1 MAPGDA
7 DPRGNA
13 RRHTRPGERTDVT
26 LKPLITTLMLSLCLA
41 ACGGGSSTGAPSS
54 GLDAQDLHY
63 VAMGDSY
70 SSGHG
75 TEPKPDMAQCS
86 RTEYSYAKLWAD
98 RHGVRDF
105 TFVACQGATTA
116 NVLTQA
122 QTDQS
127 ETRPQLEALSPR
139 TNMVTITI
147 GGNDTGFADIA
158 RACAESE
165 INNRD
170 TPACMQRIL
179 GVQQIVD
186 GAVLLPDNTTFS
198 SHLLRTYQAIRQKLS
213 PDARIYVLGYP
224 QIYYLPPGDNAIGP
238 ATRQM
243 VDGLMISM
251 NREIRTAAETAGVT
265 YVDVDRYFAG
275 HGAGAANPNAQWIND
290 IDFRD
295 IHVSLHPNIAG
306 HAQGDL
312 PALEAATGG

>member
-1 MAPGDA
+1 VTP
-7 DPRGNA
+7 
-13 RRHTRPGERTDVT
+13 PGERPDVT
-26 LKPLITTLMLSLCLA
+26 FHTFTTALALSLTLA
-41 ACGGGSSTGAPSS
+41 ACGGGSGQTVQSTA
-54 GLDAQDLHY
+54 LTAEDLHY

-75 TEPKPDMAQCS
+75 TEPKPDTTQCS
-86 RTEYSYAKLWAD
+86 RTEYSYAKLWAE

-116 NVLTQA
+116 NVLNQA
-122 QTDQS
+122 QTAQS
-127 ETRPQLEALSPR
+127 ETRPQIDALSPR

-158 RACAESE
+158 RTCAESE

-170 TPACMQRIL
+170 TPACMQRITE
-179 GVQQIVD
+179 VQQIVD
-186 GAVLLPDNTTFS
+186 GTVLLADNTPFS
-198 SHLLRTYQAIRQKLS
+198 RHLLRTYQAIREKIS
-213 PDARIYVLGYP
+213 PGARVYVLGYP

-238 ATRQM
+238 VTRQM

-251 NREIRTAAETAGVT
+251 NREIRAAAEAAGAT

-275 HGAGAANPNAQWIND
+275 HGAGKANPNEQWIND

-306 HAQGDL
+306 HAYGDL